1 MVRGTEEGCCHFSM
15 VGSFLPSD
23 VSYSER
29 YWSTARYEFS
39 PDGSRFIFIGGGDV
53 DRVCVFALDNPR
65 LLWTAEVR
73 GKPSVSINS
82 QHLFL
87 LSSGGGGIDMLDL
100 ESGAKAKT
108 IEFGYDKLSSD
119 VRHPLVAAERFLLA
133 FPSKVKAN
141 SSHPAELNPDLVLI
155 DLETEEVSRHFVSG
169 RSTDMSY
176 RAVGFGGFLEG
187 RDTATIFQNRIV
199 DEGRGDLVEISVYH
213 LNFAAK
219 NVDRVFRLR
228 RVTTSTAPI
237 RLGDHLLDVNTLV
250 RDFWEISRGVYLV
263 EYFTKNHYFD
273 VVSWRYEEL
282 PKAMEVFLNR
292 IGFQKC
298 S

>member
-1 MVRGTEEGCCHFSM
+1 MVRGTEEGCCHFSR
-15 VGSFLPSD
+15 VDSFLPSN

-29 YWSTARYEFS
+29 YWSTARYVFS
-39 PDGSRFIFIGGGDV
+39 PDGSRFILIGGRDV
-53 DRVCVFALDNPR
+53 DRVCVFSLDSPR

-82 QHLFL
+82 HHLFL
-87 LSSGGGGIDMLDL
+87 LNGSRIDMLDL
-100 ESGAKAKT
+100 KSGAKAKT
-108 IEFGYDKLSSD
+108 IELGYDKLSSD
-119 VRHPLVAAERFLLA
+119 VRHPLVAAERYLLA
-133 FPSKVKAN
+133 FPSKVKTASAN
-141 SSHPAELNPDLVLI
+141 QLTELNPDLVLI
-155 DLETEEVSRHFVSG
+155 DLDTEEVERHFVSG

-199 DEGRGDLVEISVYH
+199 DEGRGDLIEISVFH
-213 LNFAAK
+213 LNFAAR
-219 NVDRVFRLR
+219 NVDRVFLLR
-228 RVTTSTAPI
+228 RVTTSMAPI
-237 RLGDHLLDVNTLV
+237 RLGDHMLDVNTLV
-250 RDFWEISRGVYLV
+250 RDFWEITKGFYLV

-273 VVSWRYEEL
+273 VVYWRYEKL